1 MHSIKLYAAIKRF
14 RDDRRGTTAIILAL
28 AFIPVLGIVGA
39 AIDLTRAHIV
49 KTRLQGAIDA
59 AVLAAASSGELTKSQ
74 RIAKAESVFAAN
86 FPADELGDAGVP
98 SITIDDE
105 GKIVGTANA
114 DLGTSIMSVLGFD
127 SMDVSADA
135 EAFSGKL
142 TQGEI
147 ILVLDYSGSMNS
159 DGKYQSMRDAATS
172 LINQLTQD
180 GTHTGVK
187 FGLVPFSEHVYGTME
202 SDFIVDE
209 VPGGS
214 WTNCT
219 RDRRWSHN
227 IQDSTPLSAV
237 DASKWGMQCT
247 PSGGG
252 EEEEGGS
259 ACAGGGEEEEGGSS
273 CTCDAYAICS
283 NYVSRNLVMQPLTTN
298 YSQLTAQLAS
308 MTPYA
313 NTHISLGLAMGWH
326 MISPNAPWQEGSS
339 YGTSGMVKAI
349 VLLTDGAQT
358 TAAWGPGDSS
368 SVSNAES
375 NLEDMCQSIKAQDVK
390 IVTVAFDLDDTNT
403 KTRLQ
408 NCATSPTHFFHE
420 VETGAELVAAF
431 QKIAGQLA
439 KDMYLSK

>member
-1 MHSIKLYAAIKRF
+1 MHSIKLQAAIKRF

-59 AVLAAASSGELTKSQ
+59 AVLAAASSGELTKPQ

-86 FPADELGDAGVP
+86 FPADELGNAGAP
-98 SITIDDE
+98 SITIDDD

-114 DLGTSIMSVLGFD
+114 DLGTSIMSALGFD

-135 EAFSGKL
+135 EAYSGKL

-147 ILVLDYSGSMNS
+147 VLVLDYSGSMSS

-172 LINQLTQD
+172 LINQLTQN
-180 GTHTGVK
+180 GTNTGVK
-187 FGLVPFSEHVYGTME
+187 FGMVPFSEHVYGTME

-219 RDRRWSHN
+219 RDRHWSHN

-237 DASKWGMQCT
+237 DDSKWGMQCT
-247 PSGGG
+247 PTGGG
-252 EEEEGGS
+252 EEDEEGG
-259 ACAGGGEEEEGGSS
+259 G
-273 CTCDAYAICS
+273 TCDAYAICS

-298 YSQLTAQLAS
+298 YSLLTTQLAS

-326 MISPNAPWQEGSS
+326 MISPNAPWQEGTA

-390 IVTVAFDLDDTNT
+390 IVTVAFDLDDTDT

-408 NCATSPTHFFHE
+408 NCATSPTHFFHD
-420 VETGAELVAAF
+420 VDTGVELVAAF